1 MAGIRQE
8 SKWQKKGN
16 KKLCCQMCYSGK
28 CGKQAAHGGHFSKV
42 HVCDLRENLF
52 FSYML
57 NECDLKRTAHLNTEN
72 TFYLAK

>member
-1 MAGIRQE
+1 
-8 SKWQKKGN
+8 
-16 KKLCCQMCYSGK
+16 MCYSGK